1 MPSPQ
6 CQLRE
11 EIEFWEELIASPGGV
26 ASVEARE
33 RMEQALA
40 LARRKLRL
48 LQDEGPERNDS
59 PPLSK
64 PETRAH

>member
-1 MPSPQ
+1 MQSPQ

-11 EIEFWEELIASPGGV
+11 EIEFWEEMIARPCRTTN
-26 ASVEARE
+26 AEARE

-48 LQDEGPERNDS
+48 LQDTGPERNDALLVT
-59 PPLSK
+59 PARRR
-64 PETRAH
+64 EH

>member
-11 EIEFWEELIASPGGV
+11 EIEFWEQMIAGPGMA
-26 ASVEARE
+26 ASGEARE

-40 LARRKLRL
+40 LARWKLRAI
-48 LQDEGPERNDS
+48 QDEGPERNHA
-59 PPLSK
+59 PVAEK
-64 PETRAH
+64 RQH